1 MGEGW
6 TMTNIDAPRPGE
18 AKAINELGD
27 SELIKRINEEVGFDL
42 AADRS
47 TYTRAVALGE
57 MLVLLR
63 NRKNDKRGWRKYL
76 EEKCPKLA
84 YETATLYIR
93 LYDKQDAILA
103 AAKAQSVTVTDM
115 TVRLARKLIAT
126 PRGKGKG
133 KGGGKSG
140 DQELGNNSTPPP
152 PKLKDFLQNTAADEL
167 FEDLKAVYE
176 EEQMRK
182 LSTLISMHLRRPP
195 RSDRPDALASV

>member
-1 MGEGW
+1 MNDKPAA
-6 TMTNIDAPRPGE
+6 TGE

-27 SELIKRINEEVGFDL
+27 SELIKRINEQVGIDL

-63 NRKNDKRGWRKYL
+63 NRRNKKGGWQEYL
-76 EEKCPKLA
+76 KEKCPKLA

-93 LYDKQDAILA
+93 LYEKQDAILA

-115 TVRLARKLIAT
+115 TVRLARKLIAK
-126 PRGKGKG
+126 PSG
-133 KGGGKSG
+133 KGGGKRSG
-140 DQELGNNSTPPP
+140 KEPGNQPPAP
-152 PKLKDFLQNTAADEL
+152 TPKLKDFLQNTAADEL

-182 LSTLISMHLRRPP
+182 LSTLISTHLVRRTQHAPP
-195 RSDRPDALASV
+195 A